1 MSECK
6 YCGGDCPE
14 QVGKNGEPRYEYICD
29 GFSGDIDGLYKETDN
44 D

>member
-6 YCGGDCPE
+6 YCGGDCPD

-29 GFSGDIDGLYKETDN
+29 EFSADTDELYKDN
-44 D
+44 DND